1 MGSRSPHRPLAWR
14 RSQLRNYR
22 SWRRPGSRS
31 GALAATR
38 RPGAGRVENAPALL
52 GDAARR
58 IEPENKS
65 RILALPG
72 DNDGD
77 TLRSLATCARRS
89 STKRPGAPDALITAV
104 RPMLATNTRGQLVY
118 LSTPKGKLRN
128 LALPTMPTGTASKS
142 RWAPALASLRNSW
155 PASARTSA
163 RRSFAKSTC
172 AKSSGVAGDLCDGL
186 LCSMLQ
192 KPYHPQQIVE
202 AVREMTAGR

>member
-128 LALPTMPTGTASKS
+128 LALQRCRLAPHPS
-142 RWAPALASLRNSW
+142 R
-155 PASARTSA
+155 
-163 RRSFAKSTC
+163 
-172 AKSSGVAGDLCDGL
+172 VGL
-186 LCSMLQ
+186 LPSHHSGIPGPRAQ
-192 KPYHPQQIVE
+192 EPRRDEVSRRVPVRNHPELPVIYATGFS
-202 AVREMTAGR
+202 AVCYRSPTIRSRS